1 MVYGDVCLMKKNIK
15 MLGEIYNTFLKLG
28 FTGFGGGFSIIPL
41 VEREVVEEKK
51 WVDKE
56 KMIDIF
62 AISSSLPGA
71 TALNASAFAGYAVC
85 GIPGAIAALL
95 GNMTPSVIIVLVLSV
110 VYSQISTYSVVKSA
124 FRGIYPVIVG
134 LISYAA
140 YKIGKTAIADVVGIL
155 LAIATLVCA
164 IFFSTDPIPL
174 IIAGAVIG
182 ILITIIRQLLN
193 KRNFPSNKNGDL

>member
-1 MVYGDVCLMKKNIK
+1 MKQNIRK
-15 MLGEIYNTFLKLG
+15 LGEIYNTFLKLG
-28 FTGFGGGFSIIPL
+28 CTGFGGGFSIIPL
-41 VEREVVEEKK
+41 IEREVVEKK
-51 WVDKE
+51 RWVDKE

-95 GNMTPSVIIVLVLSV
+95 GNMTPSVIIVLALSV
-110 VYSQISTYSVVKSA
+110 VYSKISTYSVVKSA
-124 FRGIYPVIVG
+124 FKGIYPVIVG

-140 YKIGKTAIADVVGIL
+140 YNIGKTAIVDLIGIL
-155 LAIATLVCA
+155 LVIATLVCSIYFA
-164 IFFSTDPIPL
+164 TDPIPL

-182 ILITIIRQLLN
+182 ILIRIIRPLLN
-193 KRNFPSNKNGDL
+193 KKKTPSNKSGDL